1 MSEYIVTTQCILF
14 FLVAKLVLMKTLSF
28 FATAFPLLS
37 GSSSIF
43 NEDID
48 KVAMELVFGLG
59 MWDRSI
65 QLDAC
70 YKAFLE

>member
-1 MSEYIVTTQCILF
+1 
-14 FLVAKLVLMKTLSF
+14 MKTLSF

>member
-1 MSEYIVTTQCILF
+1 MSEYIVTKKCILI

-28 FATAFPLLS
+28 FTTAFPLLS